1 MRVVLAN
8 VTAIVTQQG
17 QPNGIGGAATASGP
31 ELGAADAQLPQG
43 GSRESAGRPVEGSV
57 DSEDADA
64 ADKPPAMTVEELDGV
79 RAREITAKAV
89 SGMLLLLLKWF
100 KISRKTFHVSRQ
112 LFLVS
117 MRGKLTRTVDRKT
130 CSSLNSWRNSY
141 LIRIICL

>member
-17 QPNGIGGAATASGP
+17 QPNGIGGAAAATGS
-31 ELGAADAQLPQG
+31 ELGATDTQLPQG
-43 GSRESAGRPVEGSV
+43 GPRESAGRPAESSV

-64 ADKPPAMTVEELDGV
+64 ADKHPAMSVEELDGV
-79 RAREITAKAV
+79 RAREITVKAV

-112 LFLVS
+112 LFLVC
-117 MRGKLTRTVDRKT
+117 MRGADGSMNARRSQVRIFGATLT
-130 CSSLNSWRNSY
+130 
-141 LIRIICL
+141 